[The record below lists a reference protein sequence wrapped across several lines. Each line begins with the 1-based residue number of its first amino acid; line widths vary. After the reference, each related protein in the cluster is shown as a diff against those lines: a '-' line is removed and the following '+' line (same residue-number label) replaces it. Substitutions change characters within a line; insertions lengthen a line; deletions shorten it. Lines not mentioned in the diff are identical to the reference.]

1 MNHVNLCV
9 LCLVSFLTI
18 HKRERNRELKV
29 TVGGGGGGGGE
40 VKEREKSLGERESKI
55 GREKGRVYI
64 RVAWARIMGL
74 GSQGL
79 DL

>member
-29 TVGGGGGGGGE
+29 TVGGGGGE

-55 GREKGRVYI
+55 GREKGRIYI
-64 RVAWARIMGL
+64 CVAWARIVGL